1 MQYDPMTDFW
11 KRFWPFLFQQ
21 TPVAVFAICVW
32 WYQRGD
38 FDRMEARHTQ
48 DRLSI
53 RKECAEAIDGLRKDF
68 KACQNDNDT
77 LRRENLLLVKR
88 VGALEAKLKHN

>member
-11 KRFWPFLFQQ
+11 KRFWPFVFQQ

-38 FDRMEARHTQ
+38 FDRMEARHMQ

-53 RKECAEAIDGLRKDF
+53 RKECAEAIDELRGEFRD
-68 KACQNDNDT
+68 CQSRNDT
-77 LRRENLLLVKR
+77 LIQENIALNRRVA
-88 VGALEAKLKHN
+88 ALEARLKL